1 MKKKLQPH
9 IFALS
14 ALVLASLACQFVNN
28 LTGAKVSTPTTQVI
42 ANTEKPSPT
51 QQLPTADVMS
61 QAIRQWA
68 ASATASSE
76 YGTVSWTAKQATGE
90 PDVPDCGD
98 NSLAWAPFNDDT
110 LEWIELTYDIPVV
123 PSEINI
129 YQSYNPSQV
138 VEVDV
143 ISTSGTTYTVW
154 QGDAE
159 ALSYCPDVMSI
170 TIDLQETVTI
180 NKVVVVIDQSILGL
194 GWNEIDAVELVGK

>member
-1 MKKKLQPH
+1 MKKMLQPH

-123 PSEINI
+123 PI
-129 YQSYNPSQV
+129 
-138 VEVDV
+138 EVDV